1 MTGEPGRKLHL
12 MKNVFRT
19 KMARYGGLAVLSY
32 NVLAFPTLCAFY
44 ILVDKQGLT
53 EQDFLKQG
61 NRMKKWCGLNVDDDQ
76 KSESWISELLNQYEW
91 TRSPE
96 NRVKVGNFLIAYTG
110 LRIISPIYVGASAM
124 IATRIAKRLW

>member
-1 MTGEPGRKLHL
+1 MLT
-12 MKNVFRT
+12 
-19 KMARYGGLAVLSY
+19 Y

-44 ILVDKQGLT
+44 ILADKQVLT
-53 EQDFLKQG
+53 EQDFLKQV
-61 NRMKKWCGLNVDDDQ
+61 NRMKKWCGLNVEDDQ
-76 KSESWISELLNQYEW
+76 KRESWISKLLNQYEW

-110 LRIISPIYVGASAM
+110 LRIITPVYMGASAM